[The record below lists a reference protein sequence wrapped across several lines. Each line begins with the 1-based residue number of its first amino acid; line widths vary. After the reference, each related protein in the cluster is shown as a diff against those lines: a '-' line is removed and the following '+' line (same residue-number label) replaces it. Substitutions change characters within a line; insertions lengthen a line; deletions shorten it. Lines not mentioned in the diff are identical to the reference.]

1 MINSMKRYFTEKLFL
16 ISIILLVN
24 IFSTSLSHADQAI
37 CTYVLDGDTIIIS
50 YDGKEEKVRL
60 LGVNTPE
67 ITGFNKSVEY
77 LGEEAK
83 RFTIKMIHGKK
94 VNIVF
99 DNKKTDMYGRL
110 LAYIYLEDRTFL
122 NAEIIKQGYGYA
134 QKGFL
139 HKYLNEFIKFE
150 QEAKRLK
157 RGLWAKEA
165 KSISN
170 KEKRTRKYVASKNS
184 TVFHNSNCG
193 HAKQIKSYNLIIF
206 ETRKEAAES
215 GRRPCKFC
223 RP

>member
-1 MINSMKRYFTEKLFL
+1 MINSMKRYFTAKLFL

-24 IFSTSLSHADQAI
+24 MFSTSLSHADQAI
-37 CTYVLDGDTIIIS
+37 CTHVLDGDTIIVL

-67 ITGFNKSVEY
+67 ITGFNKSGEY

-110 LAYIYLEDRTFL
+110 LAYIYLEDGTFL

-150 QEAKRLK
+150 QEAKRSKL
-157 RGLWAKEA
+157 GLWAK
-165 KSISN
+165 KT
-170 KEKRTRKYVASKNS
+170 KTKKTRKYVASKNS

-215 GRRPCKFC
+215 GRRPCKSC